1 MLAERLRELEA
12 AGIVVRHVD
21 AGPPISVSYALAEQA
36 DEVEAALRALKAW
49 AATKAS

>member
-1 MLAERLRELEA
+1 MLTERLRELET

-21 AGPPISVSYALAEQA
+21 AGSPISVSYALAEQA
-36 DEVEAALRALKAW
+36 DELEAALRALKAW